1 MEQFFKSVAATIVG
15 IFAFGVIMIIF
26 GFICLFGMVAS
37 SSGTPSLLDNS
48 VMVLKLQG
56 EISDKA
62 EEDWLGEITGNQ
74 FNQLGMNK
82 ILSAIHKAKKEDKV
96 KGIYLETGILQTD
109 YATLQEIRG
118 ALADFKKSGKW
129 IIAYGDNFSQGGYYL
144 SSVANKVYVNPEGNI
159 DWHGI
164 ASQTQY
170 IKDVAAKF
178 GVHFTVVKVGKY
190 KSFTEMY
197 TEDKMSDANREQVSR
212 YINGLWQQ
220 ILTEVSASRNINKDS
235 LNHYADGIMA
245 FEDSQ
250 LLKSRKLVDGFCYY
264 DEIRDIVK
272 KQLGLKSDEK
282 IHQASMDDVNAA
294 VEDSNALGDQIAIY
308 YCQGN
313 IVSAASSSLYGS
325 GQEIVSKQVIKDLQE
340 LGDDDNIKAVV
351 LRINSGGG
359 EAYASEQLW
368 RAVSMLNKKKP
379 VVVSM
384 GGMTA
389 SGAYYMSMGARYVMA
404 QPTTLTGSIGIF
416 GALPDWSDLMT
427 QKLGFKYDEVKT
439 NRHSSYGTAGSTRHW
454 TPEEIG
460 ILQANVNRGYALFRK
475 RVADGRKLPV
485 EQVEQIAQGRVW
497 LGTDAK
503 SIKLV
508 DGLGNLNDAIA
519 KAAQLAK
526 ISDYGTQEYPA
537 SADWMDQLLDRV
549 SGTSGSY
556 LDEQLRL
563 TLGDLYKPF
572 MTIRNMKEKEP
583 VQATLPFIL
592 NIQQLGTYIKFGINI

>member
-264 DEIRDIVK
+264 DEIRDVVK
-272 KQLGLKSDEK
+272 KQLGLKSDAK
-282 IHQASMDDVNAA
+282 IHQASIDDVNAA
-294 VEDSNALGDQIAIY
+294 VEDSNALDDQIAIY

-583 VQATLPFIL
+583 VQATLPFML
-592 NIQQLGTYIKFGINI
+592 NIQ

>member
-264 DEIRDIVK
+264 DEIRDVVK

-294 VEDSNALGDQIAIY
+294 VEDSNALDDQIAIY

-313 IVSAASSSLYGS
+313 IVSAASSSLYGN

-460 ILQANVNRGYALFRK
+460 ILLANVNRGYALFRK

-583 VQATLPFIL
+583 VQATLPFML
-592 NIQQLGTYIKFGINI
+592 NIQ

>member
-96 KGIYLETGILQTD
+96 KGIYLETGVLQTD

-264 DEIRDIVK
+264 DEIRDVVK

-294 VEDSNALGDQIAIY
+294 VEDGNALGDQIAVY

-583 VQATLPFIL
+583 VQATLPFML
-592 NIQQLGTYIKFGINI
+592 NIQ

>member
-264 DEIRDIVK
+264 DEIRDVVK

-294 VEDSNALGDQIAIY
+294 VEDGNALGDQIAVY

-497 LGTDAK
+497 LGTNAK

-583 VQATLPFIL
+583 VQATLPFML
-592 NIQQLGTYIKFGINI
+592 NIQ

>member
-264 DEIRDIVK
+264 DEIRDVVK

-294 VEDSNALGDQIAIY
+294 VEDSNALGDQIAVY

-439 NRHSSYGTAGSTRHW
+439 NHHSSYGTAGSTRHW

-583 VQATLPFIL
+583 VQATLPFML
-592 NIQQLGTYIKFGINI
+592 NIQ

>member
-264 DEIRDIVK
+264 DEIRDVVK

-294 VEDSNALGDQIAIY
+294 VEDSNALDDQIAIY

-313 IVSAASSSLYGS
+313 IVSAASSSLYGN

-475 RVADGRKLPV
+475 RVADGRKLPI

-549 SGTSGSY
+549 SGTSDSY

-583 VQATLPFIL
+583 VQATLPFML
-592 NIQQLGTYIKFGINI
+592 NIQ

>member
-264 DEIRDIVK
+264 DEIRDVVK
-272 KQLGLKSDEK
+272 KQLSLKSDEK

-294 VEDSNALGDQIAIY
+294 VEDSNALGDQIAVY

-583 VQATLPFIL
+583 VQATLPFML
-592 NIQQLGTYIKFGINI
+592 NIQ

>member
-1 MEQFFKSVAATIVG
+1 MKQFFKYVAATIVG
-15 IFAFGVIMIIF
+15 LFAFGVIMIFF
-26 GFICLFGMVAS
+26 GFICLIGMVVS
-37 SSGTPSLLDNS
+37 SSGAPSLLDNS

-62 EEDWLGEITGNQ
+62 EEDWLDEITGNQ

-264 DEIRDIVK
+264 DEIRDVVK

-294 VEDSNALGDQIAIY
+294 VEDGNALGDQIAVY

-583 VQATLPFIL
+583 VQATLPFML
-592 NIQQLGTYIKFGINI
+592 NIQ

>member
-26 GFICLFGMVAS
+26 GFICLFGMIAS

-118 ALADFKKSGKW
+118 TLADFKKSGKW

-264 DEIRDIVK
+264 DEIRDVVK

-294 VEDSNALGDQIAIY
+294 VEDSNALGDQIAVY

-340 LGDDDNIKAVV
+340 LGNDDNIKAVV

-583 VQATLPFIL
+583 VQATLPFML
-592 NIQQLGTYIKFGINI
+592 NIQ

>member
-264 DEIRDIVK
+264 DEIRDVVK

-475 RVADGRKLPV
+475 RVTDGRKLPV

-583 VQATLPFIL
+583 VQATLPFML
-592 NIQQLGTYIKFGINI
+592 NIQ

>member
-264 DEIRDIVK
+264 DEIRDVVK

-294 VEDSNALGDQIAIY
+294 VEDSNALGDQIAVY

-325 GQEIVSKQVIKDLQE
+325 GQEIVNKQVIKDLQE

-583 VQATLPFIL
+583 VQATLPFML
-592 NIQQLGTYIKFGINI
+592 NIQ

>member
-264 DEIRDIVK
+264 DEIRDVVK

-294 VEDSNALGDQIAIY
+294 VKDSNALGDQIAVY

-583 VQATLPFIL
+583 VQATLPFML
-592 NIQQLGTYIKFGINI
+592 NIQ

>member
-264 DEIRDIVK
+264 DEIRDVVK

-294 VEDSNALGDQIAIY
+294 VEDSNALDDQIAIY

-508 DGLGNLNDAIA
+508 DGLGNLNDDIA

-583 VQATLPFIL
+583 VQATLPFML
-592 NIQQLGTYIKFGINI
+592 NIQ

>member
-264 DEIRDIVK
+264 DEIRDVVK

-294 VEDSNALGDQIAIY
+294 VEDSNAMGDQIAIY

-583 VQATLPFIL
+583 VQATLPFML
-592 NIQQLGTYIKFGINI
+592 NIQ

>member
-129 IIAYGDNFSQGGYYL
+129 IIAYGDNFSQGDYYL

-264 DEIRDIVK
+264 DEIRDVVK

-340 LGDDDNIKAVV
+340 LGDDNNIKAVV

-460 ILQANVNRGYALFRK
+460 ILQTNVNRGYALFRK

-583 VQATLPFIL
+583 VQATLPFML
-592 NIQQLGTYIKFGINI
+592 NIQ

>member
-294 VEDSNALGDQIAIY
+294 VEDSNALGDQIAVY

-340 LGDDDNIKAVV
+340 LGNDDNIKAVV

-583 VQATLPFIL
+583 VQATLPFML
-592 NIQQLGTYIKFGINI
+592 NIQ

>member
-1 MEQFFKSVAATIVG
+1 MKQFFKYVAATIIG
-15 IFAFGVIMIIF
+15 LFAFGVIMIIF

-264 DEIRDIVK
+264 DEIRDVVK

-294 VEDSNALGDQIAIY
+294 VEDGNALGDQIAVY

-460 ILQANVNRGYALFRK
+460 ILQANVNHGYALFRK

-583 VQATLPFIL
+583 VQATLPFML
-592 NIQQLGTYIKFGINI
+592 NIQ

>member
-62 EEDWLGEITGNQ
+62 EEDWLSEITGNQ

-264 DEIRDIVK
+264 DEIRDVVK

-294 VEDSNALGDQIAIY
+294 VEDSNALGDQIAVY

-592 NIQQLGTYIKFGINI
+592 NIQ

>member
-1 MEQFFKSVAATIVG
+1 MKQFFKYVAATIVG
-15 IFAFGVIMIIF
+15 LFAFGVIMIFF
-26 GFICLFGMVAS
+26 GFICLIGMVVS
-37 SSGTPSLLDNS
+37 SSGAPSLLDNS

-264 DEIRDIVK
+264 DEIRDVVK

-282 IHQASMDDVNAA
+282 IHQASIDDVNAA
-294 VEDSNALGDQIAIY
+294 VEDSNALGDQIAVY

-454 TPEEIG
+454 SPEEIG

-572 MTIRNMKEKEP
+572 MTIRNMKEKDP
-583 VQATLPFIL
+583 VQASLPFML
-592 NIQQLGTYIKFGINI
+592 NIQ

>member
-264 DEIRDIVK
+264 DEIRDVVK

-460 ILQANVNRGYALFRK
+460 KLQANVNRGYALFRK

-583 VQATLPFIL
+583 VQATLPFML
-592 NIQQLGTYIKFGINI
+592 NIQ

>member
-264 DEIRDIVK
+264 DEIRDVVK

-294 VEDSNALGDQIAIY
+294 VEDSNALDDQIAIY

-313 IVSAASSSLYGS
+313 IVSAASSSLYGN

-368 RAVSMLNKKKP
+368 RAVSMLNKKIP

-475 RVADGRKLPV
+475 RVADGRKLPI

-583 VQATLPFIL
+583 VQATLPFML
-592 NIQQLGTYIKFGINI
+592 NIQ

>member
-1 MEQFFKSVAATIVG
+1 MKQFFKYVAATIVG

-178 GVHFTVVKVGKY
+178 GVHFTVIKVGKY

-264 DEIRDIVK
+264 DEIRDVVK

-294 VEDSNALGDQIAIY
+294 VEDGNALGDQIAVY

-583 VQATLPFIL
+583 VQATLPFML
-592 NIQQLGTYIKFGINI
+592 NIQ

>member
-264 DEIRDIVK
+264 DEIRDVVK

-294 VEDSNALGDQIAIY
+294 VEDGNALGDQIAVY

-475 RVADGRKLPV
+475 RVANGRKLPV

-583 VQATLPFIL
+583 VQATLPFML
-592 NIQQLGTYIKFGINI
+592 NIQ

>member
-1 MEQFFKSVAATIVG
+1 MEQFFKSVAANIVG

-264 DEIRDIVK
+264 DEIRDVVK

-294 VEDSNALGDQIAIY
+294 VEDSNALGDQIAVY

-583 VQATLPFIL
+583 VQATLPFML
-592 NIQQLGTYIKFGINI
+592 NIQ

>member
-264 DEIRDIVK
+264 DEIRDVVK

-294 VEDSNALGDQIAIY
+294 VEDSNAMGDQIAIY

-313 IVSAASSSLYGS
+313 IVSVASSSLYGS

-583 VQATLPFIL
+583 VQATLPFML
-592 NIQQLGTYIKFGINI
+592 NIQ

>member
-264 DEIRDIVK
+264 DEIRDVVK

-282 IHQASMDDVNAA
+282 IHQASIDDVNAA
-294 VEDSNALGDQIAIY
+294 VEDSNALGDQIAVY

-475 RVADGRKLPV
+475 RVADGRKLPI

-592 NIQQLGTYIKFGINI
+592 NIQ

>member
-74 FNQLGMNK
+74 FKQLGMNK

-264 DEIRDIVK
+264 DEIRDVVK

-475 RVADGRKLPV
+475 RVADGRKLPI

-583 VQATLPFIL
+583 VQATLPFML
-592 NIQQLGTYIKFGINI
+592 NIQ

>member
-264 DEIRDIVK
+264 DEIRDVVK

-282 IHQASMDDVNAA
+282 IHQASIDDVNAA
-294 VEDSNALGDQIAIY
+294 VEDSNALDDQIAVY

-389 SGAYYMSMGARYVMA
+389 SGAYYMSMGARYVTA

-583 VQATLPFIL
+583 VQATLPFML
-592 NIQQLGTYIKFGINI
+592 NIQ

>member
-37 SSGTPSLLDNS
+37 SNGTPSLLDNS

-197 TEDKMSDANREQVSR
+197 TEDKMSDANREQVSQ

-264 DEIRDIVK
+264 DEIRDVVK

-294 VEDSNALGDQIAIY
+294 VEDSNALGDQIAVY

-583 VQATLPFIL
+583 VQATLPFML
-592 NIQQLGTYIKFGINI
+592 NIQ